1 MRGVRLC
8 SAQDLLHLDQPRKS
22 IYSTEDSLK
31 IVSMCKIMKKQQ
43 VTQYPIMGIFEIF
56 RPAIIP
62 YLLLPSKPNTA
73 RLIAKAK
80 KTRCES

>member
-1 MRGVRLC
+1 
-8 SAQDLLHLDQPRKS
+8 
-22 IYSTEDSLK
+22 
-31 IVSMCKIMKKQQ
+31 MCKIMKKQQ

-56 RPAIIP
+56 RPGIIP
-62 YLLLPSKPNTA
+62 YLLPQAKSNTA